1 MKMKNK
7 PKKTRLSKTD
17 IKEAISLLRNPLF
30 LYLACKRVR
39 ELGVVGE
46 RRIILILLL
55 AAIARVFPKPPSV
68 LIKGPTSSGKSTIAK
83 TTLQL
88 FPPEWVVGR
97 AGLSRKALA
106 HGKGSLAHK
115 ILFIAE
121 YRCGKD
127 AQQLVRLLQSEGRI
141 THEYT
146 A

>member
-1 MKMKNK
+1 MAKKK
-7 PKKTRLSKTD
+7 ARKKTRLSKTD
-17 IKEAISLLRNPLF
+17 MEKAISLLRNPLL

-39 ELGVVGE
+39 ELGIVGE
-46 RRIILILLL
+46 RRTILILLL

-83 TTLQL
+83 TTLLL
-88 FPPEWVVGR
+88 FPPACVLER
-97 AGLSRKALA
+97 AGLSRRALA
-106 HGKGSLAHK
+106 HGTGSLARK

-127 AQQLVRLLQSEGRI
+127 AQQLLRLLQSEGRI
-141 THEYT
+141 SHEFT